1 MKNCILAY
9 KYIYHFF
16 NKITIITF
24 IVEMNFLKKKA
35 NDKKVNYSQH
45 FTLYFAKKHLLFN
58 FIANLYK
65 NSL

>member
-1 MKNCILAY
+1 
-9 KYIYHFF
+9 
-16 NKITIITF
+16 
-24 IVEMNFLKKKA
+24 MNFLKKKA
-35 NDKKVNYSQH
+35 NDKKVYYSQH